1 MFKGSISVTDLD
13 DAMESLQQLGS
24 RANRALANAL
34 NDVAGEGVKA
44 LQSHAHDVFDRPTKF
59 TINAFRIDYAKP
71 NRTEAAV
78 AVKDEKAGAGRAQA
92 PEDWFQ
98 PQVYGGS
105 RRLKNSERRLR
116 AAGILPGN
124 KFIAPGAGAR
134 LDAHGN
140 ISRGH
145 IQQIL
150 SGLRV
155 ENPSG
160 SNIAATD
167 SNRSLKK
174 GHAQAFFVMRKGKRP
189 IGIAERRGKELKIV
203 LLFVSHPRYTPRFEF
218 HKVLRQE
225 VTENDALLE
234 TAINK
239 AIARELSR

>member
-1 MFKGSISVTDLD
+1 MFKSSIKVSDLD
-13 DAMESLQQLGS
+13 DALAALERLGS
-24 RANRALANAL
+24 RGNHALARAL
-34 NDVAGEGVKA
+34 NDAAAEGVKA
-44 LQSHAHDVFDRPTKF
+44 LQAHAHDVFDRPTKF

-71 NRTEAAV
+71 SRTEAAV
-78 AVKDEKAGAGRAQA
+78 AVKDEKSGAGRAQA
-92 PEDWFQ
+92 PEDWFE
-98 PQVYGGS
+98 PQVFGGS

-116 AAGILPGN
+116 NAGILPGN
-124 KFIAPGAGAR
+124 KFIAPGPDAR

-160 SNIAATD
+160 SNIAATN
-167 SNRSLKK
+167 SRRSLRK
-174 GHAQAFFVMRKGKRP
+174 GHAQAFFVMRKGKKP
-189 IGIAERRGKELKIV
+189 IGIAERRGKQLSIV

-225 VTENDALLE
+225 VAENDALLE
-234 TAINK
+234 AAINR
-239 AIARELSR
+239 AITHELSR